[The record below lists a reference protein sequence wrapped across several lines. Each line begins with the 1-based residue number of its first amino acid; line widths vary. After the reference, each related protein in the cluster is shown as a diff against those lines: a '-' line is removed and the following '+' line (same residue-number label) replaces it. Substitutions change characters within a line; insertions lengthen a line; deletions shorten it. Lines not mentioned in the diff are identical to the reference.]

1 MFHPWFPKN
10 HFSDIDKD
18 VHQSIPLQAGKTM
31 LAPVDMSFWN
41 EHAMLR
47 YFRIDKVHEDAP
59 AHPIAF
65 PSGYDILKRMAAPG
79 AKLKEMARVA
89 DKGSP
94 RIVLCRKTFKVSD
107 HNDSD
112 IPHTINKCMYFCL
125 LEDED
130 HQPTYR
136 NMLIAACLSFEIS
149 KPLPKPL
156 HPEDKVLGSRHSILS
171 MTMDNGVVPIYLPFM
186 LIFNSRD
193 PRNIMSL
200 GAKEWTKIKTLE
212 VSPLEAQRLETRGRP
227 WPLQRSLWSKPM
239 DRFMPLPHMRMYLH
253 LRKNRK
259 DISEAEWELLGH
271 IGDVV
276 SAYAV
281 HMKDGS
287 TDFVL
292 ARSRMAQFEV
302 IPEDDQVISDE
313 ESAKTSSE
321 DGEEDKD
328 EPHDALEMSERNFPP
343 LEQARIQTKT
353 RNLQFHDLDEDDE
366 GGLLHLGN
374 EFDLGG
380 FSSDLE
386 EDEEEDEED
395 ESKGY
400 SHHAFATS
408 AGQMMMMNSIW
419 SPASTSCVQQ
429 PSTSLSSSVWSS
441 SSFHPASTWSAAS
454 SWRRPVM
461 RGGD

>member
-1 MFHPWFPKN
+1 MFHQWFPKN
-10 HFSDIDKD
+10 YFSDIDEE
-18 VHQSIPLQAGKTM
+18 VHQEIPLNARHTSFT
-31 LAPVDMSFWN
+31 PVDLSFWN
-41 EHAMLR
+41 EHYMLNG
-47 YFRIDKVHEDAP
+47 FSIDKIREKAP

-65 PSGYDILKRMAAPG
+65 PSGGNILDRMAAPG
-79 AKLKEMARVA
+79 AKIKELARVLG
-89 DKGSP
+89 KENQT
-94 RIVLCRKTFKVSD
+94 IVLCRKTFKVSD
-107 HNDSD
+107 HNNQDT
-112 IPHTINKCMYFCL
+112 PHTINKCMYFCL
-125 LEDED
+125 LEDEYD
-130 HQPTYR
+130 HPKLG

-149 KPLPKPL
+149 NPL
-156 HPEDKVLGSRHSILS
+156 HKQSRPESKFSGYRHAILS
-171 MTMDNGVVPIYLPFM
+171 MTADDGVIPTYLPFM
-186 LIFNSRD
+186 LVFNTRD
-193 PRNIMSL
+193 PRDIMSL
-200 GAKEWTKIKTLE
+200 GAKEWTKINALP
-212 VSPLEAQRLETRGRP
+212 VSEYEAQRLNANGRP
-227 WPLQRSLWSKPM
+227 WPLQRSLWNKPV

-259 DISEAEWELLGH
+259 DISSASWKLLGH

-281 HMKDGS
+281 YQRDGS

-292 ARSRMAQFEV
+292 ARSRMAQFDV
-302 IPEDDQVISDE
+302 IPEDDQAISDE
-313 ESAKTSSE
+313 ESEKTSSE

-343 LEQARIQTKT
+343 LEQARIRTKT

-366 GGLLHLGN
+366 GGLMHLGN

-395 ESKGY
+395 KSKGY
-400 SHHAFATS
+400 GHHAFATS
-408 AGQMMMMNSIW
+408 AGQMMMNSIW
-419 SPASTSCVQQ
+419 SPASTSFVQK
-429 PSTSLSSSVWSS
+429 PSTSLSSSMWSS